1 MADSRE
7 AVLSRLGAKF
17 SQTSL
22 TALCRSLTMFLI
34 RPAIGSASAKLMSGV
49 YFCLARRLLM
59 VTPLRLALFI
69 DAQNAYR
76 RARGRFFPNPQSNV
90 DGQFDPVKLGQL
102 IANRRGP
109 GGVPCSLSD
118 VRMYSGRP
126 DPNRDQRTHAAHMKQ
141 SNRWR
146 ADGATVITQGLRYP
160 PTWPTEPAQ
169 EKGIDVALA
178 IDFVRLAITGAYDV
192 GVMMSTD
199 TDLLPALRFVYDHKP
214 GIIHA
219 AVAAWGIP
227 TDSRRLRL
235 PDANVW
241 CHWLGQADYN
251 AVADLSRY

>member
-34 RPAIGSASAKLMSGV
+34 GPAIGSASAKLMSGV

-141 SNRWR
+141 SNRWCHGR
-146 ADGATVITQGLRYP
+146 QAPHRWSGFTP
-160 PTWPTEPAQ
+160 PKLLTFSESVLTNWPAEMSYSPHG
-169 EKGIDVALA
+169 EC
-178 IDFVRLAITGAYDV
+178 DFESKRTGKTSGPEQFA
-192 GVMMSTD
+192 
-199 TDLLPALRFVYDHKP
+199 R
-214 GIIHA
+214 
-219 AVAAWGIP
+219 
-227 TDSRRLRL
+227 
-235 PDANVW
+235 
-241 CHWLGQADYN
+241 
-251 AVADLSRY
+251 